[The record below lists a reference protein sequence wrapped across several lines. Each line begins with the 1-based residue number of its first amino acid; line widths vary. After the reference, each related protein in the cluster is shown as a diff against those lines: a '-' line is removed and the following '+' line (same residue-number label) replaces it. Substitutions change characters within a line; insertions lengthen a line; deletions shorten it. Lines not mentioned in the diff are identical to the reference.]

1 MLPAAAHLLGWV
13 AQSSCSV
20 LSQTFLGCM
29 QWHRRCNDGWIRSL
43 PDVRGQRVFFL
54 KDPLAL
60 GTPGPKKHR
69 APFQPSRTHH
79 WWDTTRPAATPAF
92 TAPAPAW
99 ASSLPALALPGQAL
113 LPVPSQHSPPHLA
126 PLHACCTAPAPL
138 LDPIPQPSPPHSIP
152 ATEPLPTL
160 LDPSHSLAYPTSS
173 HSTPQPC
180 LTPLDPCY

>member
-43 PDVRGQRVFFL
+43 PDARGQRVFFL

-69 APFQPSRTHH
+69 APFQPSRAHH
-79 WWDTTRPAATPAF
+79 WWDTTSPAGNPSVHGPCPSVGSVPACTCPARSSPASRPLTAQPATPCPTPCLLYSPCPPARSHP
-92 TAPAPAW
+92 TAQPTPLNPRYRAPAHPAR
-99 ASSLPALALPGQAL
+99 S
-113 LPVPSQHSPPHLA
+113 
-126 PLHACCTAPAPL
+126 
-138 LDPIPQPSPPHSIP
+138 
-152 ATEPLPTL
+152 
-160 LDPSHSLAYPTSS
+160 
-173 HSTPQPC
+173 
-180 LTPLDPCY
+180 